1 MPNSTSHSKS
11 DQLTLGVS
19 LDDDAQFKNFFVSD
33 VNQSLLS
40 TLAAEEGEAFL
51 YIWGNGSPG
60 LSHLLQAACNK
71 ATDQGRVAIYV
82 PLADQ
87 SQFSPQILEGAESL
101 SLVCIDDIEQ
111 IAGDAEWEAA
121 LFTAFNAMRQTGT
134 QLIVAGH
141 MAAQQL
147 AIQLPDLH
155 SRLQSG
161 LLFQLF
167 ELSDED
173 KLSALQLRARQRGFD
188 LPDAVGEFILLRAQ
202 RNLSALMQILDE
214 LDHSSMQQQRKLTV
228 PLVKAT
234 LGW

>member
-1 MPNSTSHSKS
+1 M
-11 DQLTLGVS
+11 
-19 LDDDAQFKNFFVSD
+19 
-33 VNQSLLS
+33 
-40 TLAAEEGEAFL
+40 
-51 YIWGNGSPG
+51 
-60 LSHLLQAACNK
+60 
-71 ATDQGRVAIYV
+71 

-87 SQFSPQILEGAESL
+87 SQFAPQILEGAESL
-101 SLVCIDDIEQ
+101 SLVCIDDIEN
-111 IAGDAEWEAA
+111 IAGDVEWEAA
-121 LFTAFNAMRQTGT
+121 LFTAFNAMLQTGT

-147 AIQLPDLH
+147 TIQLLDLH

-167 ELSDED
+167 ELSDSD

-188 LPDAVGEFILLRAQ
+188 LPDAVGEFILLRAE

-228 PLVKAT
+228 PLVKST

>member
-1 MPNSTSHSKS
+1 MTNSKL
-11 DQLTLGVS
+11 DQLTLGVG
-19 LDDDAQFKNFFVSD
+19 LYDDAQFKNFFVSD
-33 VNQSLLS
+33 VNQPLVSA
-40 TLAAEEGEAFL
+40 LAAGEEEPFL

-60 LSHLLQAACNK
+60 LSHLLQASCNK
-71 ATDQGRVAIYV
+71 TAAEGRTAIYV

-87 SQFSPQILEGAESL
+87 SQFAPQILEGAESL
-101 SLVCIDDIEQ
+101 SLVCIENIEN
-111 IAGDAEWEAA
+111 IAGDVEWEAA
-121 LFTAFNAMRQTGT
+121 LFTAFNAMLQTGT
-134 QLIVAGH
+134 QFIVAGH

-147 AIQLPDLH
+147 TIQLLDLH

-167 ELSDED
+167 ELSDAD
-173 KLSALQLRARQRGFD
+173 KLLALQLRARQRGFD
-188 LPDAVGEFILLRAQ
+188 LPDAVGEFILLRAE

-228 PLVKAT
+228 PLVKST

>member
-1 MPNSTSHSKS
+1 
-11 DQLTLGVS
+11 
-19 LDDDAQFKNFFVSD
+19 
-33 VNQSLLS
+33 
-40 TLAAEEGEAFL
+40 
-51 YIWGNGSPG
+51 
-60 LSHLLQAACNK
+60 LQASCNK
-71 ATDQGRVAIYV
+71 STAEGRASIYV

-87 SQFSPQILEGAESL
+87 SQFAPQILEGAESL
-101 SLVCIDDIEQ
+101 ALVCIDDIEN
-111 IAGDAEWEAA
+111 IAGDVEWEGA

-147 AIQLPDLH
+147 TTQLPDLH

-173 KLSALQLRARQRGFD
+173 KLSALQLRARHRGLD
-188 LPDAVGEFILLRAQ
+188 LPDVVGEFILLRAE

-214 LDHSSMQQQRKLTV
+214 LDHSSMQQQRRLTV
-228 PLVKAT
+228 PLVKST

>member
-1 MPNSTSHSKS
+1 MPSFASHSCP
-11 DQLTLGVS
+11 DQLTLGVG

-33 VNQSLLS
+33 ANRSLVS
-40 TLAAEEGEAFL
+40 VLAASEEEPFL

-60 LSHLLQAACNK
+60 LSHLLQASCNK
-71 ATDQGRVAIYV
+71 TTAEGRAAIYV
-82 PLADQ
+82 PLVDR
-87 SQFSPQILEGAESL
+87 SQFAPQILEGAESL
-101 SLVCIDDIEQ
+101 SLVCIDDIEN
-111 IAGDAEWEAA
+111 IAGDVEWEAA

-147 AIQLPDLH
+147 KIQLPDLL

-161 LLFQLF
+161 LLFQLS
-167 ELSDED
+167 ELSDGD
-173 KLSALQLRARQRGFD
+173 KLLALQLRARQRGLD
-188 LPDAVGEFILLRAQ
+188 LPDAVGEFILLRAD

-228 PLVKAT
+228 PLVKST

>member
-1 MPNSTSHSKS
+1 MPNSNP
-11 DQLTLGVS
+11 DQLTLGVG
-19 LDDDAQFKNFFVSD
+19 LDDDARFKNFFISD
-33 VNQSLLS
+33 VNQSLVS
-40 TLAAEEGEAFL
+40 ALAAGEEEPFL

-60 LSHLLQAACNK
+60 LSHLLQASCNK
-71 ATDQGRVAIYV
+71 STAEGRASIYV

-87 SQFSPQILEGAESL
+87 SQFAPQILEGAESL
-101 SLVCIDDIEQ
+101 ALVCIDDIEN
-111 IAGDAEWEAA
+111 IAGDVEWEGA

-147 AIQLPDLH
+147 TTQLPDLH

-173 KLSALQLRARQRGFD
+173 KLSALQLRARHRGLD
-188 LPDAVGEFILLRAQ
+188 LPDVVGEFILLRAE

-214 LDHSSMQQQRKLTV
+214 LDHSSMQQQRRLTV
-228 PLVKAT
+228 PLVKST